1 MVAIIVGIISGL
13 CRLYIGGADAYTY
26 LISSIVIAIISGYF
40 GHQTIK
46 QNTYP
51 SIKKVIIGAITEI
64 IQMGCILFYK

>member
-1 MVAIIVGIISGL
+1 MSFI
-13 CRLYIGGADAYTY
+13 YWGADAYTY

-51 SIKKVIIGAITEI
+51 SIRKGAIISAITEI
-64 IQMGCILFYK
+64 IQMGCILYLQITYITQLH